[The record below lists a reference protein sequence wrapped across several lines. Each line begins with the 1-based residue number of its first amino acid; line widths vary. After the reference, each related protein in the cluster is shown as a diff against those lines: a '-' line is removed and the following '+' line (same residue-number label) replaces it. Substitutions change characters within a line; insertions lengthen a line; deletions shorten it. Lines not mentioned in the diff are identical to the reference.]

1 MSKASV
7 KAPEPASAEAPEIPS
22 VDSLATLPETVK
34 KGLSASVKY
43 LVGNLLKDEHYSKI
57 SQSLASRWDKCQSMN
72 AAMKL
77 MEQSGVHITPEEEQ
91 RLSGLTEAQMIESLV
106 SKMPQQS
113 KEQFQHFFLQLQLI
127 VSTAT
132 RVRQALEAGRSDLVE
147 QAMDD
152 AESTGIVQYILK
164 LTIVQA
170 GSEVTNLKKTHAAFV
185 KDAEGKLSR
194 MVKASEDAQ
203 TAKERLQKAMAELA
217 VFSATANENIK
228 KVLMAFA
235 GGSRTALLHGV
246 VSTWHNYC
254 KKMKVENEIYE
265 EYREELEYAEKRL
278 IEAKSDQLKSITGM
292 VNRRHGGKAVS
303 LTQEVFDL
311 WKNDTAEAK
320 DLIASKGAIDA
331 LEAKFAGM
339 NAQASANAK
348 RVLARCGSASQEQM
362 RDMCFVEWRSYHAW
376 YQKHLLE
383 EEAVKAEEQRIQDF
397 LKGHSEKGKALLGSI
412 SAATDSGLMHE
423 VLMAWNEQYKE
434 EKQVNEYAKVMQEKN
449 QKGAA
454 FGARNKKGAASVMGK
469 AEEHANCMLYL
480 KVFGS
485 WRLDTRMEQ
494 LLKVHQGRIEGKRS
508 QLAGVQKKFREFALQ
523 LENNINSGADSDRAL
538 GGAEYL
544 AKQPDACKG
553 RKLRTSVVTTT
564 PLKEGQISLPAI
576 DQKARPGSSEKQS
589 DRAPKQAW
597 S

>member
-1 MSKASV
+1 M
-7 KAPEPASAEAPEIPS
+7 AEAPEIPS
-22 VDSLATLPETVK
+22 VESMATLPETVK

-43 LVGNLLKDEHYSKI
+43 LVGNFIEEKHYSKI
-57 SQSLASRWDKCQSMN
+57 SSSLASRWNTSQSMN

-132 RVRQALEAGRSDLVE
+132 RVRQALEAGRADLVE

-185 KDAEGKLSR
+185 KDAEGKLAR

-203 TAKERLQKAMAELA
+203 VAKERLQKAMGELA
-217 VFSATANENIK
+217 VFQSTANENIK

-254 KKMKVENEIYE
+254 KKMKVENEIFE
-265 EYREELEYAEKRL
+265 EYREELEDAERRL
-278 IEAKSDQLKSITGM
+278 IDAKSEQLKSITGM
-292 VNRRHGGKAVS
+292 INRRHAGGKVS

-311 WKNDTAEAK
+311 WKNDVAEAK
-320 DLIASKGAIDA
+320 DLIASKGAIA
-331 LEAKFAGM
+331 ELEAKLGNM

-348 RVLARCGSASQEQM
+348 KVLARCGAASVEQM

-383 EEAVKAEEQRIQDF
+383 EEAVKAEEQRIQEF
-397 LKGHSEKGKALLGSI
+397 MKSHSENAKGLLSNM
-412 SAATDSGLMHE
+412 SAATDSGLLHE
-423 VLMAWNEQYKE
+423 VLVAWNEVYKE
-434 EKQVNEYAKVMQEKN
+434 EKQINEYAQVMQ
-449 QKGAA
+449 QTQGR
-454 FGARNKKGAASVMGK
+454 FGQFGDRNKKGAASVMGR

-480 KVFGS
+480 KVFGA
-485 WRLDTRMEQ
+485 WRLDTRIEQ
-494 LLKVHQGRIEGKRS
+494 LLKVHQGKIDSKRS
-508 QLAGVQKKFREFALQ
+508 QLAGVQKKFREFAVQ
-523 LENNINSGADSDRAL
+523 LENNINAGADSDRAI

-544 AKQPDACKG
+544 AKQPESCKG
-553 RKLRTSVVTTT
+553 RKLRNSVVTTA
-564 PLKEGQISLPAI
+564 PLKEGQISLPVI
-576 DQKARPGSSEKQS
+576 NQKRPGSSENKS
-589 DRAPKQAW
+589 DRKQAW